1 MKYNLLFCINHAY
14 TDILL
19 VSLYSII
26 NNSGFTE
33 TDVYVISRDLNEQDR
48 RKIRILETEKIRITF
63 IDFDCWKMHLSHSVT
78 LLKYISGCSH
88 AISFLRT

>member
-33 TDVYVISRDLNEQDR
+33 TDVYIISRDLNEQDR
-48 RKIRILETEKIRITF
+48 RKIRILETEKIAGRCT
-63 IDFDCWKMHLSHSVT
+63 CHTALP
-78 LLKYISGCSH
+78 C
-88 AISFLRT
+88 